1 MLRLIHQVHSLDQP
15 MRGFMD
21 ERGGACYG
29 YTLAGTR
36 YDVSRLLP
44 LQNPIE
50 NNRDFF
56 TYLLMETRSRFFWLD
71 QHMQEGLGQGW
82 VLRCELTP
90 HYAPT
95 FLLEFPRLFGQ
106 FETPGRINWFSLKQN
121 Q

>member
-1 MLRLIHQVHSLDQP
+1 MFRLIHHVRPLDQP

-44 LQNPIE
+44 LQNPIQ
-50 NNRDFF
+50 NDRDFF
-56 TYLLMETRSRFFWLD
+56 TYLLMEARSRFFWLD
-71 QHMQEGLGQGW
+71 QHMQEGQGQGW
-82 VLRCELTP
+82 VLRCELLP

-95 FLLEFPRLFGQ
+95 FFLEFPRLFGQ
-106 FETPGRINWFSLKQN
+106 FERSCRVDWFSLKLN
-121 Q
+121 K